1 MRLPLI
7 LLATLMLAACGDQT
21 APPRPV
27 VNTPAGLAALNDSF
41 TRGVERVTEGVYV
54 AIGFGLANSIMI
66 EGDDGLVIVDTM
78 ESVQQGEEVLAAF
91 RQISDKPVKALIYTH
106 NHADHVFGSA
116 AFAAAGEVEIYAHA
130 TTQYYI
136 DRVINVVRPIINLR
150 SMRMFGNYLPENE
163 RVNDGIGPFL
173 GVNSDSRLFA
183 LPPTRTFSDQLKLTI
198 AGVDIELVHAPG
210 ETNDQIFVW
219 LPQKGVLLP
228 GDNIYK
234 AFPNLYTIRG
244 TPYRDVTRWVSSLD
258 KMRQRRPRFLVPSHT
273 RPIAGAGEIEDTL
286 RAYRDAIQF
295 VHDQT
300 VRHMNKGLTPDQ
312 IVARVRLPAHLASHP
327 YLQEF
332 YGKVDWSVR
341 SVFNGYLGWFDGNA
355 STLQPLDE
363 RQRATRM
370 AQLAGGQEQLLSQAG
385 AALEAEDYQWVLDLT
400 DHLLVLGEEQAV
412 ALRARAL
419 GALGEI
425 QSNPN
430 ARHYYFT
437 RARELGGELTIS
449 ESPRVDPDFLAS
461 LPIANFIHA
470 MPPLLRAEETLDVDD
485 VIGFHFSDSDRH
497 FRVHIRRGVAIVT
510 EGQLPAAG
518 SVIVT
523 AEQTWKELAAG
534 LRSPAAAVASG
545 DIGIEGGVIA
555 LLRFL
560 GYFEK
565 SVRN

>member
-1 MRLPLI
+1 MRLSLPLFVT
-7 LLATLMLAACGDQT
+7 LLLIACGDKT
-21 APPRPV
+21 TPAREA
-27 VNTPAGLAALNDSF
+27 VNTPADLKALNADF
-41 TRGVERVTEGVYV
+41 ARGVEEVTDGVFV

-66 EGDDGLVIVDTM
+66 EGDDGIIIVDTM

-91 RQISDKPVKALIYTH
+91 RQFSAKPVKAIIYTH
-106 NHADHVFGSA
+106 NHTDHVFGSA
-116 AFAAAGEVEIYAHA
+116 AFGRPGEVEIYAHE

-136 DRVINVVRPIINLR
+136 NRLINVVRPIINLR
-150 SMRMFGNYLPENE
+150 SMRMFGNYLADDEL
-163 RVNDGIGPFL
+163 VNDGIGAFL
-173 GVNSDSRLFA
+173 GIDSESRLFA
-183 LPPTRTFSDQLKLTI
+183 MSPTRTFSDELKLTI

-244 TPYRDVTRWVSSLD
+244 TPYRDVTRWVGSLD
-258 KMRQRRPRFLVPSHT
+258 KMRQRKPEFLVPSHT
-273 RPIAGAGEIEDTL
+273 RPIVGAQIIEDTL
-286 RAYRDAIQF
+286 RAYRDAIQY

-300 VRHMNKGLTPDQ
+300 VRYMNQGLTPDQ
-312 IVARVRLPAHLASHP
+312 IVERVKLPAHLASHP

-341 SVFNGYLGWFDGNA
+341 SVFNGYLGWFDGNS
-355 STLQPLDE
+355 STLQPLAE
-363 RQRATRM
+363 GQRATRM
-370 AQLAGGQEQLLSQAG
+370 AQLAGGKEQLLSRAR
-385 AALEAEDYQWVLDLT
+385 AALEERDYQWALDLT
-400 DHLLVLGEEQAV
+400 DHLLVLGEEKAV
-412 ALRARAL
+412 ALRAQALRAL
-419 GALGEI
+419 GEL

-437 RARELGGELTIS
+437 RARELGGDLTIS
-449 ESPRVDPDFLAS
+449 EAPKIDPDFLAS

-470 MPPLLRAEETLDVDD
+470 MPPLLKAEETLDIDE

-497 FRVHIRRGVAIVT
+497 FRVHIRRGVAVVS
-510 EGQLPAAG
+510 EGQLPTAQ

-523 AEQTWKELAAG
+523 DEQTWKELAAG
-534 LRSPAAAVASG
+534 LRAPATAVVSG
-545 DIGIEGGVIA
+545 DLAIEGGVIA

-565 SVRN
+565 SIRR